1 MKTILDLVKANV
13 ELNTLSSKLDD
24 AVKANKTANTRLEEL
39 SASHAEETAKL
50 GAQHAEE
57 TAKLGAQHAEEIAS
71 LESKIQVLEET
82 NLLLEEKQTSADEK
96 AVEIAASVGV
106 ESPVEEAKPEPTQ
119 EASIDA
125 LWDQYNAIEGKQERR
140 AFYVNNI
147 KERI

>member
-13 ELNTLSSKLDD
+13 ELSKLSSKLDE
-24 AVKANKTANTRLEEL
+24 AVTANETVNTRLEEL

-50 GAQHAEE
+50 GAQHAD
-57 TAKLGAQHAEEIAS
+57 EIAS

-82 NLLLEEKQTSADEK
+82 NLLLEDQQKSADEK

-106 ESPVEEAKPEPTQ
+106 EGPVEEAKPEPAQ

-140 AFYVNNI
+140 SFYINNI

>member
-24 AVKANKTANTRLEEL
+24 AVKANETVNTRLEEL
-39 SASHAEETAKL
+39 SAS
-50 GAQHAEE
+50 HAEE

-82 NLLLEEKQTSADEK
+82 NLLLEDQQKSADEK

-106 ESPVEEAKPEPTQ
+106 EGPVEEAKPEPAQ

-140 AFYVNNI
+140 SFYINNI

>member
-13 ELNTLSSKLDD
+13 ELNTLSSKLDE
-24 AVKANKTANTRLEEL
+24 AVKANETANTRLEEL
-39 SASHAEETAKL
+39 SAS
-50 GAQHAEE
+50 HAEE

-140 AFYVNNI
+140 AFYINNI

>member
-13 ELNTLSSKLDD
+13 ELNTLSSKLDE
-24 AVKANKTANTRLEEL
+24 AVKANETANTRLEEL
-39 SASHAEETAKL
+39 SAS
-50 GAQHAEE
+50 HAEE

-119 EASIDA
+119 EASIEA
-125 LWDQYNAIEGKQERR
+125 LWDQYNALEGKQERR

-147 KERI
+147 KERL

>member
-13 ELNTLSSKLDD
+13 ELNTLSSKLDE
-24 AVKANKTANTRLEEL
+24 AVKANETANTRLEEL

-57 TAKLGAQHAEEIAS
+57 LAS

-82 NLLLEEKQTSADEK
+82 NLLLEDQQKSADEK

-106 ESPVEEAKPEPTQ
+106 EGPVEEAKPEPAQ

-147 KERI
+147 KERL

>member
-13 ELNTLSSKLDD
+13 ELNTLSSKLDE
-24 AVKANKTANTRLEEL
+24 AVKANETVNTRLEEL

-50 GAQHAEE
+50 GAQHAD
-57 TAKLGAQHAEEIAS
+57 EIAS
-71 LESKIQVLEET
+71 LESKIQVLEEA
-82 NLLLEEKQTSADEK
+82 NLLLEDQQKSADEK

-106 ESPVEEAKPEPTQ
+106 EGPVEEAKPEPVQ

-125 LWDQYNAIEGKQERR
+125 LWEQYNAIEGKQERR

-147 KERI
+147 KERL

>member
-24 AVKANKTANTRLEEL
+24 AVKANETANTRLEEL
-39 SASHAEETAKL
+39 SAS
-50 GAQHAEE
+50 HAEE

-119 EASIDA
+119 EASIEA

>member
-24 AVKANKTANTRLEEL
+24 AVKANETANTRLEEL
-39 SASHAEETAKL
+39 SAS
-50 GAQHAEE
+50 HAEE

-140 AFYVNNI
+140 AFYINNI

>member
-13 ELNTLSSKLDD
+13 ELSKLSSKLDE
-24 AVKANKTANTRLEEL
+24 AVTANETVNTRLEEL
-39 SASHAEETAKL
+39 S
-50 GAQHAEE
+50 AQHAEE

-82 NLLLEEKQTSADEK
+82 NLLLEDQQKSADEK

-106 ESPVEEAKPEPTQ
+106 EGPVEEAKPEPAQ

-147 KERI
+147 KERL

>member
-13 ELNTLSSKLDD
+13 ELNTLSSKLDE
-24 AVKANKTANTRLEEL
+24 AVKANETVNTRLEEL
-39 SASHAEETAKL
+39 SAS
-50 GAQHAEE
+50 HAEE

-119 EASIDA
+119 EASIEA

-147 KERI
+147 KERL

>member
-13 ELNTLSSKLDD
+13 ELNTLSSKLDE
-24 AVKANKTANTRLEEL
+24 AVKANETANTRLEDL
-39 SASHAEETAKL
+39 S
-50 GAQHAEE
+50 AQHAEE
-57 TAKLGAQHAEEIAS
+57 TAKLGAQHADEIAS

-106 ESPVEEAKPEPTQ
+106 ESPVEEAKPEPAQ

-147 KERI
+147 KERL

>member
-24 AVKANKTANTRLEEL
+24 AVKANETANTRLEEL
-39 SASHAEETAKL
+39 SA
-50 GAQHAEE
+50 QHAEE
-57 TAKLGAQHAEEIAS
+57 SAKLGAQHAEEIAS

-119 EASIDA
+119 EASIEA
-125 LWDQYNAIEGKQERR
+125 LWNQYNAIEGKQERR